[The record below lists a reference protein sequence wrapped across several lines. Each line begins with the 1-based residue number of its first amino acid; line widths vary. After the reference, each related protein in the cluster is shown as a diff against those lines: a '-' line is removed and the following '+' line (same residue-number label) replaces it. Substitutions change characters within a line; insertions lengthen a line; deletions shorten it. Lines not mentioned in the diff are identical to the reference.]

1 MTDREL
7 LQRALDALV
16 SLASDIDGNLTNK
29 EEHTIE
35 ALRKR
40 LSESEREWKG
50 LTTAERKALWNV
62 TKKPSE
68 FGEMVEAKLKEKNT
82 R

>member
-7 LQRALDALV
+7 LQQALGALI

-40 LSESEREWKG
+40 LHQPDREWKG
-50 LTTAERKALWNV
+50 LTTAETKILWNL

-68 FGEMVEAKLKEKNT
+68 YATAIESKLKEKNPP
-82 R
+82 

>member
-7 LQRALDALV
+7 MQQALDALI

-40 LSESEREWKG
+40 LSEPEREWKG
-50 LTTAERKALWNV
+50 LTTAESKALWNV

-68 FGEMVEAKLKEKNT
+68 FGEMVEAKLKEKNPP
-82 R
+82 

>member
-7 LQRALDALV
+7 LQQALGALI

-40 LSESEREWKG
+40 LDQPDREWKG
-50 LTTAERKALWNV
+50 LTTAETKVLWNL

-68 FGEMVEAKLKEKNT
+68 YAMAIESKLKEKNPP
-82 R
+82 